1 MQAYSGTLLSYGATE
16 VRGNHEKIAKAIST
30 IFNAPLVAIYDF
42 TILIL
47 FLNLTS
53 PLPLLVV
60 CAFFVCILPYLV
72 MIYMVRA
79 GIIPDMFASD
89 RRTRTKPFLAVI
101 GSYAGGMIALI
112 LLQAPRMLTALMACY
127 VINSIVMMLITQVWK
142 ISVHASG
149 IAGPSTFLL
158 HQLGIVMLPFFLLVL
173 PIGWARLELRAH
185 TRNQVLAGALLTMGL
200 TLVQVQLYLK

>member
-1 MQAYSGTLLSYGATE
+1 MHTYGGTRLNYGATE
-16 VRGNHEKIAKAIST
+16 VKSNHEKVAKAIST
-30 IFNAPLVAIYDF
+30 IFNPPLVALYAF
-42 TILIL
+42 A
-47 FLNLTS
+47 FLVLSLNPPSL
-53 PLPLLVV
+53 LPLLAI
-60 CAFFVCILPYLV
+60 CSFFVCILPYL
-72 MIYMVRA
+72 MILYMVNA

-89 RRTRTKPFLAVI
+89 RRTRTKPFLAAV

-112 LLQAPRMLTALMACY
+112 LLHAPRMLTALMACY
-127 VINSIVMMLITQVWK
+127 VVNSIVMMLITQVWK

-149 IAGPSTFLL
+149 IAGPGTFLL

-173 PIGWARLELRAH
+173 PIGWARLDLRAH